1 MRLSRE
7 IIGILAILSMALAIL
22 CNPSHL
28 HSLKTAAQD
37 NLVMFQE
44 SVETE
49 QRDRSSLAQTT
60 TPAVTA
66 PAPVSTPISAAGN
79 FSDDFNGTTL
89 KPQWKWIN
97 ESDKDWSLTEGRLKL
112 RRYQKH
118 GFYRTPETYP
128 NQSPVPI
135 LYLNDV
141 SLGDGFVVQTQAG
154 FFNTTPFGQAGIV
167 VFKDLDNY
175 FKFVI
180 EFNIQQQIMVVL
192 LKETNG
198 IDSRTDADLI
208 DALWEK
214 PSVELRLTYKDGR
227 LITEIREPGTE
238 KWIPHFDTPC
248 NLPVGKVKVGLFAES
263 DQPEQGSQEYAW
275 IDNFHLSSAGMPSTS
290 STSP

>member
-1 MRLSRE
+1 MRLSKE
-7 IIGILAILSMALAIL
+7 IIAIIATLSMALTIMWH
-22 CNPSHL
+22 PSHL
-28 HSLKTAAQD
+28 HPLKTAIQD
-37 NLVMFQE
+37 NLVMFQD
-44 SVETE
+44 TE
-49 QRDRSSLAQTT
+49 AEQGDRSDLAQTT
-60 TPAVTA
+60 A
-66 PAPVSTPISAAGN
+66 PASNSISAAGN

-118 GFYRTPETYP
+118 GFYRTPETYS

-135 LYLNDV
+135 LYLDNAA
-141 SLGDGFVVQTQAG
+141 LGDGFVVQTQAG

-180 EFNIQQQIMVVL
+180 EFNIQQQITVVL
-192 LKETNG
+192 LKETDG
-198 IDSRTDADLI
+198 VDSRTDVDLTNV
-208 DALWEK
+208 LWEK
-214 PSVELRLTYKDGR
+214 TSVEMRLTYKDGR

-275 IDNFHLSSAGMPSTS
+275 IDNFHLSSAGSTPSAS
-290 STSP
+290 ATSP

>member
-1 MRLSRE
+1 MRLSKG
-7 IIGILAILSMALAIL
+7 IIAIIAILSMTLTIMWH
-22 CNPSHL
+22 PSHL
-28 HSLKTAAQD
+28 HPLKTAIQD
-37 NLVMFQE
+37 NLVMVQD
-44 SVETE
+44 TE
-49 QRDRSSLAQTT
+49 AEEGDRSDLAQTT
-60 TPAVTA
+60 A
-66 PAPVSTPISAAGN
+66 PASNSISAAGN

-97 ESDKDWSLTEGRLKL
+97 ESAKDWSLTDGKLKL

-118 GFYRTPETYP
+118 GFYQTPETDS

-135 LYLNDV
+135 LYLDDV

-180 EFNIQQQIMVVL
+180 EFNIQQQITVVL

-198 IDSRTDADLI
+198 VDFRTDVDLTNV
-208 DALWEK
+208 LWEK
-214 PSVELRLTYKDGR
+214 TSVDLRLTYKSGR

-275 IDNFHLSSAGMPSTS
+275 IDNFHLSSAGSLPSAS
-290 STSP
+290 STTP

>member
-1 MRLSRE
+1 MRLSKE
-7 IIGILAILSMALAIL
+7 IIAIVAILSMALTIIWH
-22 CNPSHL
+22 PSHM
-28 HSLKTAAQD
+28 HPLKTAIQD
-37 NLVMFQE
+37 NLVMFQD
-44 SVETE
+44 TE
-49 QRDRSSLAQTT
+49 AEQGDRSSLAQTT
-60 TPAVTA
+60 A
-66 PAPVSTPISAAGN
+66 PASNSTSAAGD
-79 FSDDFNGTTL
+79 FSDDFNGATL

-97 ESDKDWSLTEGRLKL
+97 ESDKDWSLTEGQLKL

-135 LYLNDV
+135 LYLDNA

-180 EFNIQQQIMVVL
+180 EFNIQQQITVVL
-192 LKETNG
+192 LKETDG
-198 IDSRTDADLI
+198 VDSRTEADLTNV
-208 DALWEK
+208 LWEK
-214 PSVELRLTYKDGR
+214 PSVEMRLTYKNGR

-275 IDNFHLSSAGMPSTS
+275 IDNFHLSSAGSLSSAS